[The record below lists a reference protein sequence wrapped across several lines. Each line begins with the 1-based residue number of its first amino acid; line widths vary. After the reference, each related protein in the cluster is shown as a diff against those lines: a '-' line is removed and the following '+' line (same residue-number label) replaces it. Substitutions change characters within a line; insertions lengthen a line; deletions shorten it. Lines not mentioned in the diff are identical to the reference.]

1 MEYNEI
7 KEKIKELLAIK
18 LQIPKDYIETLEI
31 FPTPLDELDESLR
44 GRAFVEDF
52 EQVVEFKIFPDLNI
66 EIVDMQYPEF

>member
-7 KEKIKELLAIK
+7 KEKIKEMLGKELK
-18 LQIPKDYIETLEI
+18 VPKDYIEALEI
-31 FPTPLDELDESLR
+31 FPVPLDELDESLR